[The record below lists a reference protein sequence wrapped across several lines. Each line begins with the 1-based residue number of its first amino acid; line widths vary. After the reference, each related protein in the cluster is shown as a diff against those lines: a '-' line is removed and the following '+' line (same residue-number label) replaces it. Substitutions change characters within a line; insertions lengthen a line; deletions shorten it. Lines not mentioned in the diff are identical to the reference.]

1 MRNEI
6 LVKIKYGLCI
16 IELMLL
22 FKGTVAIVFIF
33 FEMLTKVFGI
43 KLWFLQFICKRLR
56 EREC

>member
-43 KLWFLQFICKRLR
+43 KL
-56 EREC
+56 